1 MIPTQIKGE
10 SVKAHNAFKI
20 YCEVG
25 GSVGKVAKKL
35 DCSCENIRKWQVKH
49 DWKKRFAALKEA
61 EARARNKAE
70 AVATQAVAVVTEERR
85 AHLAERI
92 VALAEKFVERA
103 HELTDKDERLMVAR
117 ALGLAAEQIRSET
130 SGASKNYQVSL
141 AVQKEYPTLTFDD
154 EGKRIDTTHMLI
166 RSYQQA
172 LEIIDAGESK
182 GETALP
188 CEG

>member
-1 MIPTQIKGE
+1 MKSGE
-10 SVKAHNAFKI
+10 EFGLAVFDEAHKTA
-20 YCEVG
+20 G
-25 GSVGKVAKKL
+25 L
-35 DCSCENIRKWQVKH
+35 
-49 DWKKRFAALKEA
+49 
-61 EARARNKAE
+61 
-70 AVATQAVAVVTEERR
+70 
-85 AHLAERI
+85 
-92 VALAEKFVERA
+92 FVERA

-172 LEIIDAGESK
+172 LEIINARESN

-188 CEG
+188 CDG